1 MQAVVSD
8 LQESLKIIS
17 ARHHTQRMVN
27 LLAHL
32 AVAYDRLGQT
42 SEALASLRRA
52 LTLAQPG
59 GFSRTFV
66 DCGSDLVPLLQQLQR
81 QGVTPDYVAQLLT
94 AFPSDR
100 RPPTADRRQTENNG
114 LPSAVGGPLDLLT
127 RREEEIL
134 RLMQAGLTNQ
144 EIANE
149 LVISLYTVKR
159 HATNIYNK
167 LAVSNRRQAIRQAQQ
182 LGLLPE
188 NRIVNYE

>member
-1 MQAVVSD
+1 M
-8 LQESLKIIS
+8 
-17 ARHHTQRMVN
+17 
-27 LLAHL
+27 
-32 AVAYDRLGQT
+32 AYDRLGQT

-100 RPPTADRRQTENNG
+100 RPQTADRQQAENK
-114 LPSAVGGPLDLLT
+114 GPLDLLT